1 MIIFSK
7 QTKVALTQLSYPDK
21 QKSSQT
27 YFLCYFCVSEF
38 IIDFHKNVIPCQG
51 FITDYYTKNKGAG
64 EIKKKGTMKEERNK
78 NRQNEGN
85 QMVTCKQ
92 RYVFI
97 VLFSFLNLSVID
109 CQWDIM
115 EWSDF
120 CSFQTM

>member
-7 QTKVALTQLSYPDK
+7 QAKVALTQLSYPDK

-38 IIDFHKNVIPCQG
+38 IILFHKNIITMPHHFRVLLLIIIPK
-51 FITDYYTKNKGAG
+51 IKGKSR
-64 EIKKKGTMKEERNK
+64 EKGTMKEERNK

-92 RYVFI
+92 KYVFHSI
-97 VLFSFLNLSVID
+97 IFIIQIFSPFIKVIFNYHY
-109 CQWDIM
+109 IK
-115 EWSDF
+115 
-120 CSFQTM
+120 

>member
-1 MIIFSK
+1 MLYHVRVLLLII
-7 QTKVALTQLSYPDK
+7 
-21 QKSSQT
+21 
-27 YFLCYFCVSEF
+27 
-38 IIDFHKNVIPCQG
+38 IPKIRG
-51 FITDYYTKNKGAG
+51 GD
-64 EIKKKGTMKEERNK
+64 IKKKGTMKEERNK

>member
-1 MIIFSK
+1 
-7 QTKVALTQLSYPDK
+7 
-21 QKSSQT
+21 
-27 YFLCYFCVSEF
+27 
-38 IIDFHKNVIPCQG
+38 
-51 FITDYYTKNKGAG
+51 
-64 EIKKKGTMKEERNK
+64 MKEERNK

-97 VLFSFLNLSVID
+97 VLFSFLNLSVIG

-115 EWSDF
+115 ELSDF